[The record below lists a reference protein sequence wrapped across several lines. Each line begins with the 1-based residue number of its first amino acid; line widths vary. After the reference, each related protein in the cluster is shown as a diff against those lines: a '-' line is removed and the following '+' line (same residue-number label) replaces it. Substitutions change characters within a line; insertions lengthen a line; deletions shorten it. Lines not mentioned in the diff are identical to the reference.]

1 MPSRTKASRS
11 EIKFPGTV
19 LHAVKFLSDIMHSLQ
34 WRQSHAHASFYLT
47 NAGEEDDVVQASD
60 LDQVLE
66 HRVPGVHRGAGR
78 GVRGAGDDDPDAGE
92 GAQEEVPPARR
103 LRPQAGQARR
113 AGPWRAETGTDGR
126 TL

>member
-1 MPSRTKASRS
+1 MARNGLNL
-11 EIKFPGTV
+11 I
-19 LHAVKFLSDIMHSLQ
+19 I
-34 WRQSHAHASFYLT
+34 
-47 NAGEEDDVVQASD
+47 AGEEDDLVQAGG

-66 HRVPGVHRGAGR
+66 HRVPGVHGGAGG

-113 AGPWRAETGTDGR
+113 PGPRRAETGTTRQDKFR
-126 TL
+126 YF